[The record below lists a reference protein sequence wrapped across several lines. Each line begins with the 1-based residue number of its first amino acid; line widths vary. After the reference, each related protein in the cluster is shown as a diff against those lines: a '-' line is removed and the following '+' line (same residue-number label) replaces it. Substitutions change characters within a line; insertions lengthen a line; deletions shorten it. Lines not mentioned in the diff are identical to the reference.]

1 MTDPQQLQKQA
12 LRMAEQGQAAT
23 ANLVHTLAETWA
35 NAVRT
40 ATGVG
45 SGTSSQPTPA
55 EVIDRSFDFTIQ
67 MLETQRAFAHQ
78 LLEAGTPAVRAM
90 EQATDSVTEKAQQ
103 GTAKGS
109 GAASGTDSGTS
120 TPR

>member
-23 ANLVHTLAETWA
+23 ANLVHTLAETGA
-35 NAVRT
+35 RGGRPA
-40 ATGVG
+40 AGVG
-45 SGTSSQPTPA
+45 PGPSSQPTPA

-78 LLEAGTPAVRAM
+78 MLEAGTPSFRAM
-90 EQATDSVTEKAQQ
+90 EQTTASVTEKSQQ